1 MPLSFDLFLEARAEI
16 LGFLEEVL
24 TPKGNFEINWPLMS
38 INEKVAVY
46 FLVLE
51 RPSNKAP
58 YARVRLSLEHF
69 LCFDSCL
76 QQVAGAAVKTNT
88 NTAK

>member
-1 MPLSFDLFLEARAEI
+1 M
-16 LGFLEEVL
+16 
-24 TPKGNFEINWPLMS
+24 TPKGNFDINFSLMS
-38 INEKVAVY
+38 INGKVTVY
-46 FLVLE
+46 FLLLE

-88 NTAK
+88 NTASKTF